1 MAEMN
6 AATREAP
13 PSHGDSVGRDID
25 SGTIEK
31 FGARHTHGMPLAEAP
46 CGRARGSPRAA
57 CLKQPLT
64 PYYTAGTWTPP
75 LVWGVGWIEELP
87 PSILAKLRTS
97 ECPNGGF
104 LTCGGRCPRARRRLA
119 RENRPESP
127 RIALASLRLV
137 RAGPS
142 PGRGTERR
150 PSAQR
155 SGNLAG
161 RNSALSHLARAI
173 S

>member
-31 FGARHTHGMPLAEAP
+31 FGARHTHGMPLAEPP

-119 RENRPESP
+119 RELRGKIAQNRLGEPP
-127 RIALASLRLV
+127 LGARWGVAKARHRAATVRPALGDIWLGETA
-137 RAGPS
+137 P
-142 PGRGTERR
+142 
-150 PSAQR
+150 
-155 SGNLAG
+155 
-161 RNSALSHLARAI
+161 
-173 S
+173 

>member
-119 RENRPESP
+119 RELRGKIAQNRPESP
-127 RIALASLRLV
+127 RRASAWCALGRRQGA
-137 RAGPS
+137 APS
-142 PGRGTERR
+142 GDRP
-150 PSAQR
+150 PSAR
-155 SGNLAG
+155 GIWLGETAP
-161 RNSALSHLARAI
+161 
-173 S
+173 